1 MNAYETHLQS
11 AHFKEYKIT
20 TEKMAKSLKLVR
32 TGSAWRKG
40 KVMSMFHLHRLFQII
55 LVAAFAS
62 SNALASEARGLVTIG
77 MQRVLN
83 T

>member
-32 TGSAWRKG
+32 TIP
-40 KVMSMFHLHRLFQII
+40 V
-55 LVAAFAS
+55 
-62 SNALASEARGLVTIG
+62 
-77 MQRVLN
+77 VLGAKAK
-83 T
+83 